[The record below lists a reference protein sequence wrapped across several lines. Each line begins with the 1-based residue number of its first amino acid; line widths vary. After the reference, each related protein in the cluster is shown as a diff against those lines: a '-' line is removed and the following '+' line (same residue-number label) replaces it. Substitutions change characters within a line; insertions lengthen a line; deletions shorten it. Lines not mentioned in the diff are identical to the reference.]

1 MTEQFKNKIK
11 RLELENFTCF
21 GKVAMDF
28 SPGINVFI
36 GENGTG
42 KTHLL
47 KALFMTTS
55 DEIQRGL
62 SNEILKVKTIYP
74 LPSQGIIEKYYPSS
88 ISAIQLINKKN
99 YADYSTIKTTYNNNE
114 INLNLENNFLRDVE
128 EMRNS
133 FENKIVRHSAIFVPP
148 NELISW
154 YKGFIASYENRE
166 TYIDPLYYF
175 FAKAIEPLPLKGKA
189 LELQYDLLKTLEDAI
204 QAKVIRRGDEFLIQ
218 FVNDKSEYPVPIVA
232 TGINKIAQLI
242 YLIMNGSLTKDT
254 ILFWDEPEANLNPK
268 YILIVTKFLQTLA
281 NAGCQIFVAT
291 HDYLLP
297 YELSLSKE
305 YANVAEGKVPDMKF
319 FSLYKGENG
328 TEVEEGETM
337 PDLRNDAIMEGA
349 GRHNDREDILFR
361 KSLNNEK

>member
-1 MTEQFKNKIK
+1 MTDAFANKIK

-21 GKVAMDF
+21 GKVGMDF

-47 KALFMTTS
+47 KVLYFLNLPIDGKAWGVELS
-55 DEIQRGL
+55 DFFKVDVVAKLCRIDGENAKATLTWNKYRREFEIEFHLISQN
-62 SNEILKVKTIYP
+62 NEQVIFGE
-74 LPSQGIIEKYYPSS
+74 SQGQNSNDKAGEAIYMPPHEMLSLYEGFASAYEK
-88 ISAIQLINKKN
+88 
-99 YADYSTIKTTYNNNE
+99 
-114 INLNLENNFLRDVE
+114 R
-128 EMRNS
+128 
-133 FENKIVRHSAIFVPP
+133 
-148 NELISW
+148 
-154 YKGFIASYENRE
+154 ENRFDA
-166 TYIDPLYYF
+166 TYYF
-175 FAKAIEPLPLKGKA
+175 LAKALASLPLKEKA
-189 LELQYDLLKTLEDAI
+189 LNGVSGLVAEIENQTGI
-204 QAKVIRRGDEFLIQ
+204 KVLRRGEKFFVAMKNEEEF
-218 FVNDKSEYPVPIVA
+218 EA
-232 TGINKIAQLI
+232 TASAQGINKLAQLI

-268 YILIVTKFLQTLA
+268 YIVIVAKFLQTLA

-305 YANVAEGKVPDMKF
+305 YQDVETEKVPDMKF

-337 PDLRNDAIMEGA
+337 PDLFHDPIHEGLSL
-349 GRHNDREDILFR
+349 HQQREDILFR
-361 KSLNNEK
+361 KSLSPNL

>member
-1 MTEQFKNKIK
+1 MAKDFKNKIK

-47 KALFMTTS
+47 KVLYALS
-55 DEIQRGL
+55 LEKKH
-62 SNEILKVKTIYP
+62 EP
-74 LPSQGIIEKYYPSS
+74 LPVSNG
-88 ISAIQLINKKN
+88 NKN
-99 YADYSTIKTTYNNNE
+99 YMLNAAYNFIEIFKPDGNDLFRLVKHDEGIGCFTKITFGDDHQFIFKITKLNGKVGSGSDAVYKIPIKQCLYVPS
-114 INLNLENNFLRDVE
+114 LEFL
-128 EMRNS
+128 
-133 FENKIVRHSAIFVPP
+133 
-148 NELISW
+148 SW
-154 YKGFIASYENRE
+154 FQGFIASYENRE
-166 TYIDPLYYF
+166 SSIDASYYYL
-175 FAKAIEPLPLKGKA
+175 AKALALKPLKGQGK
-189 LELQYDLLKTLEDAI
+189 EDAI
-204 QAKVIRRGDEFLIQ
+204 NLSQELANSIKLQSIKQNGDQFFIRLENSPYEVEAPMI
-218 FVNDKSEYPVPIVA
+218 A
-232 TGINKIAQLI
+232 TGINKLAQLI

-268 YILIVTKFLQTLA
+268 YILIVAKFLQTLA

-305 YANVAEGKVPDMKF
+305 YADVAEGKVPDMKF
-319 FSLYKGENG
+319 FALYKGENG

-337 PDLRNDAIMEGA
+337 PDLKHDAIMEGA

-361 KSLNNEK
+361 KSLNREK